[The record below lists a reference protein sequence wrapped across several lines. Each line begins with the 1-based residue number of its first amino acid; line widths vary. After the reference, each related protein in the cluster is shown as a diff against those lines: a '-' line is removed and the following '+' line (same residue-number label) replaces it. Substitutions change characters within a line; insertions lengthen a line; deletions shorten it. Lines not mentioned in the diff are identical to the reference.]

1 MPTKTFRVLVR
12 GENFLLESE
21 GAVKRFGFYTTRFV
35 EAPNETEAER
45 LAIETLRQDDRLRGC
60 VLNDRSDPPLLFA
73 EEIAALS
80 SPDTDKSGAL
90 GLVFYEDKPIA
101 H

>member
-1 MPTKTFRVLVR
+1 MFRILLR

-21 GAVKRFGFYTTRFV
+21 GAVKCFGFYTTRFV

-45 LAIETLRQDDRLRGC
+45 LAVESLRQDERLRGR
-60 VLNDRSDPPLLFA
+60 VLNDLSDPPMLFA
-73 EEIAALS
+73 EEIAEPS
-80 SPDTDKSGAL
+80 SLDTIENRAP
-90 GLVFYEDKPIA
+90 GLAFYEDRPTA